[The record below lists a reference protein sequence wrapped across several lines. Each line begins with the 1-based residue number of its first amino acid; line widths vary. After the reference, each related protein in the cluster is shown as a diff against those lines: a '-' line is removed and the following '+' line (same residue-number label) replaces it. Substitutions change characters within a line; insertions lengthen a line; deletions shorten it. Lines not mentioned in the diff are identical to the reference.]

1 VEVTSPEELGEG
13 SLSLPVRLGDTS
25 AKHIILLTLLQ
36 NHEKKISEMVRPIKI
51 KIIVNFLT
59 QIYQF

>member
-1 VEVTSPEELGEG
+1 VLDYCARNLVEVTSPEELGEG

-36 NHEKKISEMVRPIKI
+36 NHEKKTSEMVADSI
-51 KIIVNFLT
+51 L
-59 QIYQF
+59 